1 MAKLYLHIIADTMS
15 KQTSSLIEVE
25 DFYKLLNFFSANAL
39 VLIILP
45 LMAFLLSLL
54 YIHRQPTVY
63 SSKSQILLKSE
74 EVYDYQN
81 QLTQGLGMGN
91 SFASYDRIE
100 SQKRVILS
108 SGLIRKTL
116 RKLGV
121 DVSYFIVGRIKK
133 TEVYAN
139 LPFKVYPGL
148 EGTAISNLA
157 IAFRFIDKD
166 FYELIFT
173 HKGEELRKQYR
184 FGEVIYDYGFN
195 FRVDKA
201 PFINEIALTSLIDLN
216 YEFVIN
222 DLGILENK
230 YKSSIAVE
238 SLDWT
243 SIIEL
248 KCSDVIPARASA
260 FLDSLSAVYIDYNL
274 QNKLN
279 INHKTQ
285 HFIDNQISDVIEI
298 LDQIEQDLE
307 TYRES
312 KSILNLNKEE
322 NEYFNQLL
330 EFESLK
336 SNIKLN
342 LNSIQDLRTY
352 ILNVG
357 DDALLPPAL
366 YLVEGDEY
374 LKKSINEFY
383 SIQIERSEMM
393 ISAKEGNISV
403 RQLDG
408 KIDQLRFNLLTYLK
422 NSEKAYEDKLK
433 DVDKEIKR
441 FESKLMGVP
450 KDQRHLLNIER
461 RLQVNEKLYLFLLE
475 KRAETIIS
483 EGGIVSEVRVLE
495 KAKTS
500 GILSPNKS
508 KIKTT
513 FVLIGMALACAIAI
527 INSLFFDKIKSVKEL
542 TERTD
547 IPVFGGVPF
556 LNKDEGSLPQSTAPK
571 LPGF

>member
-195 FRVDKA
+195 FRVVKA

-352 ILNVG
+352 IL
-357 DDALLPPAL
+357 
-366 YLVEGDEY
+366 
-374 LKKSINEFY
+374 
-383 SIQIERSEMM
+383 
-393 ISAKEGNISV
+393 
-403 RQLDG
+403 
-408 KIDQLRFNLLTYLK
+408 
-422 NSEKAYEDKLK
+422 
-433 DVDKEIKR
+433 
-441 FESKLMGVP
+441 
-450 KDQRHLLNIER
+450 
-461 RLQVNEKLYLFLLE
+461 
-475 KRAETIIS
+475 
-483 EGGIVSEVRVLE
+483 
-495 KAKTS
+495 
-500 GILSPNKS
+500 
-508 KIKTT
+508 
-513 FVLIGMALACAIAI
+513 
-527 INSLFFDKIKSVKEL
+527 
-542 TERTD
+542 
-547 IPVFGGVPF
+547 
-556 LNKDEGSLPQSTAPK
+556 
-571 LPGF
+571 

>member
-1 MAKLYLHIIADTMS
+1 LAKLYLHIIADTMS

-483 EGGIVSEVRVLE
+483 EGGIVSEV
-495 KAKTS
+495 S
-500 GILSPNKS
+500 
-508 KIKTT
+508 
-513 FVLIGMALACAIAI
+513 
-527 INSLFFDKIKSVKEL
+527 
-542 TERTD
+542 
-547 IPVFGGVPF
+547 
-556 LNKDEGSLPQSTAPK
+556 
-571 LPGF
+571 